1 MSTVLS
7 RALLFGGRTRV
18 AGQMEK
24 HVIPSA
30 RRENKRVDVRMNSGL
45 EVKQREV
52 VYRAIIL
59 VLLTGTCP
67 GVSLMSNNNGVRV
80 KSPRHFKLHD
90 QFFATVVA
98 GWVGQVSTTPVAARI
113 TRLFHLLSLSL
124 PPLYRINLLSRCY
137 TPG

>member
-24 HVIPSA
+24 HVIPGA

-52 VYRAIIL
+52 VYRARSFSS
-59 VLLTGTCP
+59 C
-67 GVSLMSNNNGVRV
+67 
-80 KSPRHFKLHD
+80 
-90 QFFATVVA
+90 
-98 GWVGQVSTTPVAARI
+98 
-113 TRLFHLLSLSL
+113 
-124 PPLYRINLLSRCY
+124 
-137 TPG
+137 